1 MAEKLEIEV
10 IIGADG
16 NVRFETHGLRG
27 QSCLAETSGLEKAL
41 GRVREGM
48 KELDLA
54 AEIDYQMRRM
64 GAEQPAFETIVA
76 AGGRAALPQFEPR
89 RVGERLLAAYR
100 SAGKS

>member
-41 GRVREGM
+41 GRVVRREKSG
-48 KELDLA
+48 EY
-54 AEIDYQMRRM
+54 YQQDST
-64 GAEQPAFETIVA
+64 AK
-76 AGGRAALPQFEPR
+76 
-89 RVGERLLAAYR
+89 
-100 SAGKS
+100 GKVKQG